1 MKKPRIPLLAL
12 TCTFAA
18 FLSGFF
24 IGRNQ
29 NPAPVQVQALPAATV
44 ALPTT
49 TAEAAT
55 DPQNTTPTDP
65 PIINI
70 NTATSEQLQTLPS
83 IGPVIAGRIIAY
95 RETYGVFGSVTEL
108 LNVSGIGE
116 KTLETIFDLVTTGG

>member
-1 MKKPRIPLLAL
+1 MKIALRLLLTLTFGFAL
-12 TCTFAA
+12 FITG
-18 FLSGFF
+18 LF

-29 NPAPVQVQALPAATV
+29 NPAPVQIQAIPFATV
-44 ALPTT
+44 AP
-49 TAEAAT
+49 APPASEAAET
-55 DPQNTTPTDP
+55 QNTTPTEP

-83 IGPVIAGRIIAY
+83 IGPVIAERIITY
-95 RETYGVFGSVTEL
+95 RNEHGSFASTTAL